1 MICVGGLDARASSDY
16 ARGMTTPLAERIR
29 HLRDARGETQ
39 TEFGFLLGTT
49 QATVARWEK
58 GSAPKHEALTKLARL
73 AGTSV
78 EEFLSKP
85 MRAQSSGAIQIVG
98 YVGAGAA
105 ITPFDDMA
113 HGDGFGTVERPPFVR
128 ERAVAVEVRGDS
140 LVPVAED
147 GWKLVYT
154 GEQTMLEHEVLNRLC
169 VVHLADGRMLVKRV
183 MRGSQPQRYHL
194 VSTNAPMIE
203 DAEITW
209 AAPVKAI
216 IPS

>member
-1 MICVGGLDARASSDY
+1 M
-16 ARGMTTPLAERIR
+16 
-29 HLRDARGETQ
+29 RGETQ

-58 GSAPKHEALTKLARL
+58 GSAPKHEALTQLARL
-73 AGTSV
+73 AGVTI
-78 EEFLSKP
+78 EDFLSAP
-85 MRAQSSGAIQIVG
+85 MRSQDSNEIQIVG

-105 ITPFDDMA
+105 IYPFDDMA
-113 HGDGFGTVERPPFVR
+113 HGDGFGTVERPPFVKGK
-128 ERAVAVEVRGDS
+128 AVSVEVRGDS

-147 GWKLVYT
+147 GWKLIYT
-154 GEQTMLEHEVLNRLC
+154 GAQTILEDEVLNRLC
-169 VVHLADGRMLVKRV
+169 VVHLVDGRTLVKRV
-183 MRGSQPQRYHL
+183 IRGSEPQRYHL

-203 DAEITW
+203 NAEVEW